1 MSCSSLWISWN
12 WGEPGWT
19 FGRRLSHFSVPG
31 LNFCI
36 LCLWCARCFLLM
48 KGLTAG
54 KLNWL
59 VCLFVCLLQ
68 SHVVKHVQYAVYC
81 CLVNNILS
89 HRCFRRTWY
98 FGLHLLCL
106 LVVLALPVKS
116 KRRQA
121 KEQQDDL
128 QKDNQTDHN
137 STDNNCNQKEKTTWG
152 LGRWRA
158 APSAAETLRR
168 TINYW
173 DLECVESVYL
183 TKNQISPI
191 RQKTQVYILAKT
203 SSSKADSNHTSDM
216 DTRPRWRNGQG
227 VN

>member
-1 MSCSSLWISWN
+1 MNILELRRAGLDFWEKIVVSFFSPGSSFLYFMSVM
-12 WGEPGWT
+12 
-19 FGRRLSHFSVPG
+19 RQMFSVDERSD
-31 LNFCI
+31 CRQ
-36 LCLWCARCFLLM
+36 A
-48 KGLTAG
+48 
-54 KLNWL
+54 KLA
-59 VCLFVCLLQ
+59 CLFVCLLQ
-68 SHVVKHVQYAVYC
+68 SYVVKHVQYAVYC

-89 HRCFRRTWY
+89 HRCFHRTWY

-152 LGRWRA
+152 SGRWHA

-173 DLECVESVYL
+173 ELECVESVYL

>member
-19 FGRRLSHFSVPG
+19 FGRRLLSHFSGPG
-31 LNFCI
+31 LHFCI

-48 KGLTAG
+48 KGLTVG

-59 VCLFVCLLQ
+59 FCLFVYYKVMLSNMCSMRFTVVLLTTF
-68 SHVVKHVQYAVYC
+68 SLIDV
-81 CLVNNILS
+81 
-89 HRCFRRTWY
+89 FRRTWY

-152 LGRWRA
+152 SGRWRT